1 MGSSSAFALSAQFN
15 SENIKL
21 ENNISTS
28 FEALEKGSVK
38 YVAADAVI
46 GTYAAKSSD
55 MSASIIALITKPSGY
70 CIGCNPDNKNLI
82 SKIQGALETLKKGG
96 VLSLIESKWMGKSLG
111 LDKVTLTPEATNQAD
126 AGEIDAGVYQQTD
139 PNAAKDPTN
148 I

>member
-15 SENIKL
+15 SENVKL
-21 ENNISTS
+21 ENNINTC

-46 GTYAAKSSD
+46 GAYAAKSSD

-70 CIGCNPDNKNLI
+70 CIGCKTDNKNLI

-96 VLSLIESKWMGKSLG
+96 VLSLIESKWMGKSLS